1 MKNILGTVDL
11 TGLKV
16 NKINFIKA
24 INGFHIELS
33 NGDIYEERFSPDT
46 RFTSRSIEL
55 YTELTTRFP
64 APHINAHSKIN

>member
-33 NGDIYEERFSPDT
+33 NGDWVEFFEE
-46 RFTSRSIEL
+46 EL
-55 YTELTTRFP
+55 EL
-64 APHINAHSKIN
+64 I